1 MTAPHPLA
9 GVLALMREHFAAGA
23 RSGHDEVAALSAQ
36 VLRELPDTAA
46 PLDRPLQGSRHALL
60 AQVPEAARA
69 AGAAWEAALLPL
81 ASQLPWRYSY
91 AARRD
96 APGLEDRMAWAELV
110 GPAAPIHSERVGFG
124 LTFLTRETFYPP
136 HRHPAVELYA
146 VVSGTSQWTLEGRTR
161 LCQAGDFVLHPADAV
176 HAMRSL
182 GTPLLAIYSWTGDIV
197 SPTAYV

>member
-1 MTAPHPLA
+1 MTAPNPLA
-9 GVLALMREHFAAGA
+9 GLLALMREHVAAGA
-23 RSGHDEVAALSAQ
+23 RSGQDDVAAISAQ
-36 VLRELPDTAA
+36 VLRDLPAVTR
-46 PLDRPLQGSRHALL
+46 PLDRELQPSRHALL

-69 AGAAWEAALLPL
+69 AGAAWEAALLPV

-110 GPAAPIHSERVGFG
+110 GPAAPIHSDVVGFG
-124 LTFLTRETFYPP
+124 ITFITRDTFYPP

-146 VVSGTSQWTLEGRTR
+146 VVSGSSQWTLEGRTR

-182 GTPLLAIYSWTGDIV
+182 GAPLLAIYAWTGDIV